1 MSAAP
6 QDPIFFELSNKV
18 TELSDALLSRHPRMP
33 LLLQEIWQTLRQYP
47 EQVTLLSE
55 EQIAQV
61 ISGLKVQT
69 GVEFAASA
77 TKTAGTKNLKAKIA
91 SQGANAF

>member
-1 MSAAP
+1 MSTAP

-18 TELSDALLSRHPRMP
+18 TELSEALLSRHPRMP

-61 ISGLKVQT
+61 ISCLLYT
-69 GVEFAASA
+69 SDAADE
-77 TKTAGTKNLKAKIA
+77 
-91 SQGANAF
+91 